1 MTRPAKIVLGV
12 ATIWPV
18 VFLGAFISVMIG
30 MAVLEA
36 NRMVSLQNVGP
47 IVFAAAFGLY
57 FLTMAGMLVLMV
69 IYIVH
74 IVRNKRFDVEKK
86 VLWAAVIVF
95 AGIFAMPVYWYLYV
109 WREPE
114 IVPR

>member
-1 MTRPAKIVLGV
+1 MTRPAKIVLGI
-12 ATIWPV
+12 ATIWPIV
-18 VFLGAFISVMIG
+18 YMGAFISLMIG

-36 NRMVSLQNVGP
+36 NRMVSLENVAP
-47 IVFAAAFGLY
+47 IVFMAAFGLHL
-57 FLTMAGMLVLMV
+57 LTMVGMLVLMV
-69 IYIVH
+69 IYIIH

-86 VLWAAVIVF
+86 ILWAAVIVF

-114 IVPR
+114 TVPR